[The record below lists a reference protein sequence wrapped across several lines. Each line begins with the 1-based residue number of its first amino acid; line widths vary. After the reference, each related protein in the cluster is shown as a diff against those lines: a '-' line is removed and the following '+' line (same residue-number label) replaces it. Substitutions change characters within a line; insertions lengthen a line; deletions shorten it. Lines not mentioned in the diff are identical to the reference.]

1 MLLSK
6 PHKRPL
12 ILRVGDH
19 KKTLVNP
26 LPSEKELRIR
36 KHKVKVEEFLLAEK
50 L

>member
-26 LPSEKELRIR
+26 FPSEKELRIR